1 MFPLPLKGLNRL
13 VDGEIRPQPWPG
25 TITRDSCFT
34 ISSRDALG
42 HGLYN
47 LLSSSVDRWAVTK
60 YADNHGSRICF
71 TQTAL
76 GPTSSYQSL
85 HAQFQIIGL
94 SLLNTPEI
102 AKSAASL
109 LTPSTLKLSRNIR
122 YAAIGNGVLVA
133 TTVLSGAFVAGN
145 DAGRAFNTWPMMG
158 DEWIPSEIMDIQPM
172 WRNFFENT
180 ATVQFDH
187 RVLAM
192 ATLGG
197 IWSMYATA
205 KTAAGGAF
213 WSSLPRATRVALTAV
228 TGMSLVQ
235 VGLGISTLLLYVPI
249 PLAAVHQAGSLVLLT
264 IITCAVHSLNF
275 ATHSV
280 AGASMRA
287 QSAQLLSAIAMTGAK
302 KSGIA
307 LNPSFVSN
315 LFRNSTRAP
324 KYEQHIKNIFDK
336 SK

>member
-1 MFPLPLKGLNRL
+1 MVRSGLNLDPEQLREIRVSPYRLATHLGMAFTTYSVLLWTGTTSQLNIMIVIICEHEELCLNLIYLLPSHIYLPLLKS
-13 VDGEIRPQPWPG
+13 P
-25 TITRDSCFT
+25 
-34 ISSRDALG
+34 
-42 HGLYN
+42 
-47 LLSSSVDRWAVTK
+47 
-60 YADNHGSRICF
+60 
-71 TQTAL
+71 
-76 GPTSSYQSL
+76 
-85 HAQFQIIGL
+85 GL
-94 SLLNTPEI
+94 SLLNTPEK
-102 AKSAASL
+102 AKSVASL
-109 LTPSTLKLSRNIR
+109 LTSNTLKLSKNIR
-122 YAAIGNGVLVA
+122 YVAIGNGVLVA

-158 DEWIPSEIMDIQPM
+158 DEWIPSEILDIQPI

-197 IWSMYATA
+197 IWSMYAAA

-213 WSSLPRATRVALTAV
+213 WTSLPRATRVALTAV

-235 VGLGISTLLLYVPI
+235 VGLGISTLLLYVPV

-287 QSAQLLSAIAMTGAK
+287 QSAQILSAISMVGMK
-302 KSGIA
+302 KAGSA
-307 LNPSFVSN
+307 VSPSFVSK
-315 LFRNSTRAP
+315 LLANSIKAP
-324 KYEQHIKNIFDK
+324 KFEQQIKHIIDK
-336 SK
+336 KK